1 MAMVTAR
8 AITSLPS
15 TTNTDRVKP
24 MLHTLRQARQLT
36 RFVLVWFALALG
48 VAMAAPLVSPKS
60 IDVVC
65 SSGGIM
71 KLVASEEGDEA
82 QPTSASMDCPLC
94 MSLAF
99 PPAPLALQVVKPSPL
114 SHALQP
120 IASAHI
126 ASATAPPLPSRGPP
140 AL

>member
-1 MAMVTAR
+1 MAAMQ
-8 AITSLPS
+8 
-15 TTNTDRVKP
+15 
-24 MLHTLRQARQLT
+24 TLRHARQLT

-48 VAMAAPLVSPKS
+48 AAMASPLVSPKS
-60 IDVVC
+60 IDLVC
-65 SSGGIM
+65 SSGGVM
-71 KLVASEEGDEA
+71 KLVAPEDADST
-82 QPTSASMDCPLC
+82 QPSNNLDCPLC
-94 MSLAF
+94 MSVAF

-120 IASAHI
+120 IAAAHI

>member
-1 MAMVTAR
+1 
-8 AITSLPS
+8 
-15 TTNTDRVKP
+15 
-24 MLHTLRQARQLT
+24 
-36 RFVLVWFALALG
+36 
-48 VAMAAPLVSPKS
+48 
-60 IDVVC
+60 
-65 SSGGIM
+65 
-71 KLVASEEGDEA
+71 
-82 QPTSASMDCPLC
+82 MDCPLC

-120 IASAHI
+120 IAAAHI

>member
-1 MAMVTAR
+1 MQ
-8 AITSLPS
+8 
-15 TTNTDRVKP
+15 
-24 MLHTLRQARQLT
+24 TLRHARQLT

-48 VAMAAPLVSPKS
+48 VAMASPLVSPKS

-65 SSGGIM
+65 SSGGVM
-71 KLVASEEGDEA
+71 KMVASDDGDQA
-82 QPTSASMDCPLC
+82 PSSSAMDCPLC
-94 MSLAF
+94 LSVAF

-120 IASAHI
+120 IAAGHT
-126 ASATAPPLPSRGPP
+126 ALATAPPLPSRGPP

>member
-1 MAMVTAR
+1 MQ
-8 AITSLPS
+8 
-15 TTNTDRVKP
+15 
-24 MLHTLRQARQLT
+24 TLRHARFLT

-60 IDVVC
+60 IDMVC
-65 SSGGIM
+65 ASGGVM
-71 KLVASEEGDEA
+71 KLVVSDEGDTA
-82 QPTSASMDCPLC
+82 QPSSASVDCPLC
-94 MSLAF
+94 MSVAF
-99 PPAPLALQVVKPSPL
+99 PPAPFGDPAVKPSPL

-120 IASAHI
+120 IAAAHI

>member
-1 MAMVTAR
+1 MQ
-8 AITSLPS
+8 
-15 TTNTDRVKP
+15 
-24 MLHTLRQARQLT
+24 TLCHARQLT

-48 VAMAAPLVSPKS
+48 VAMASPLVSPKS

-71 KLVASEEGDEA
+71 KLVASDEGDEA
-82 QPTSASMDCPLC
+82 QPAKASMDCPLC
-94 MSLAF
+94 MSVAF
-99 PPAPLALQVVKPSPL
+99 PPVPLALQAVKPSAL

-120 IASAHI
+120 IAAAHI

-140 AL
+140 VL